1 MTLVPMQRMQE
12 TWVQSLIWEDPLEKE
27 MASCSSILAWQLF
40 FFNLR
45 IVNTVKK
52 QTEQSMGKGNE
63 AGYRI
68 LPSLL
73 VGHPGLTKASFAGRH
88 MLYAIT

>member
-1 MTLVPMQRMQE
+1 MDFPGDA
-12 TWVQSLIWEDPLEKE
+12 SANAEDARDVGSIPDLGRSLEKE

-52 QTEQSMGKGNE
+52 TNRTEYGK
-63 AGYRI
+63 R
-68 LPSLL
+68 
-73 VGHPGLTKASFAGRH
+73 
-88 MLYAIT
+88 

>member
-1 MTLVPMQRMQE
+1 MQRMQE

-52 QTEQSMGKGNE
+52 TNRTEYGK
-63 AGYRI
+63 R
-68 LPSLL
+68 
-73 VGHPGLTKASFAGRH
+73 
-88 MLYAIT
+88 

>member
-52 QTEQSMGKGNE
+52 TNRTEYGK
-63 AGYRI
+63 R
-68 LPSLL
+68 
-73 VGHPGLTKASFAGRH
+73 
-88 MLYAIT
+88 